1 VFAGHVGAALALAGA
16 QRRVNAGAFV
26 AAALLSDLLLWTFI
40 LLGWESVTIPPDFAA
55 SHQAAFVFPW
65 SHGLA
70 ASLGWS
76 AAVGAAAFGVT
87 GSRRAALLLAAAV
100 FSHWILDLLV
110 HRPELPLLGAD
121 SPHLGLGAWD
131 HLPWA
136 LALESGIVLAG
147 LWVFARGAALAQGRS
162 RALVVLVLA
171 ILGFTLAGMTVA
183 PPPPSARAMAAGSL
197 ATLLALCGAVWWL
210 GRARL
215 VPAAELP
222 DDAAQP

>member
-1 VFAGHVGAALALAGA
+1 MFAGHVGAALALAGA
-16 QRRVNAGAFV
+16 ERSVNAGAFV
-26 AAALLSDLLLWTFI
+26 VAALLADLLLWTFI
-40 LLGWESVTIPPDFAA
+40 LLGWESVKIPPDFATT
-55 SHQAAFVFPW
+55 HQAAFIVPW

-76 AAVGAAAFGVT
+76 AAVGAAAFVAA

-100 FSHWILDLLV
+100 FSHWILDVLV

-121 SPHLGLGAWD
+121 SPHLGLAAWD
-131 HLPWA
+131 RMPWA

-147 LWVFARGAALAQGRS
+147 LWGFTRGTSLAKGRS

-171 ILGFTLAGMTVA
+171 ILGFTLAGMTLA
-183 PPPPSARAMAAGSL
+183 PPPPSARAMAASSL

-222 DDAAQP
+222 HDAAQP